1 MYTDNYFNRFVLPED
16 LKAALQKSRYLVY
29 PESKEEL
36 MEMAYGPTHSSRY
49 DVCYPI
55 EGKGLVK
62 EAEVV
67 RCKNGTVVNFMED
80 YMRRR
85 DPDCMRIGDDL
96 PTDKP
101 RFKDVYGYDF
111 ADLRKET
118 MAWFE
123 TQGVILLPFHAGGK
137 YYGYDALMVCPT
149 NAAFFALSLA
159 NMQGFVSIND
169 VEDGFIVVRVGVMND
184 DSEFD
189 GEAYGWARCT
199 VTAYVPKKTRG
210 RLNKELYKTFED
222 GINGI
227 IKQEQQAQGEYYIAT
242 DGVVSLD
249 NDETAQ
255 QGNQYHV
262 FIKSFLVVID
272 QPKEQQQE

>member
-1 MYTDNYFNRFVLPED
+1 MFNDSRIDIYDYL
-16 LKAALQKSRYLVY
+16 AAKFKTITANVYSMGEPTENTKS
-29 PESKEEL
+29 
-36 MEMAYGPTHSSRY
+36 
-49 DVCYPI
+49 
-55 EGKGLVK
+55 
-62 EAEVV
+62 
-67 RCKNGTVVNFMED
+67 
-80 YMRRR
+80 
-85 DPDCMRIGDDL
+85 
-96 PTDKP
+96 
-101 RFKDVYGYDF
+101 
-111 ADLRKET
+111 
-118 MAWFE
+118 
-123 TQGVILLPFHAGGK
+123 
-137 YYGYDALMVCPT
+137 
-149 NAAFFALSLA
+149 
-159 NMQGFVSIND
+159 D

-227 IKQEQQAQGEYYIAT
+227 IKQEQQAQDEYYIAT